1 MEEMD
6 EQDLKVDDLLLVEVG
21 SSDIVMRV
29 EETIIGITDG
39 VNITVLEAVQIN
51 ANDPVIILVDDLE
64 DYDWELYIRL
74 NINNN

>member
-1 MEEMD
+1 MD